1 MSHNDSNLSFID
13 KLNLNILFLLP
24 IVSHKKENNRTM
36 AQTISNISELS
47 ATTKVA
53 NTKTLSFTEE
63 LQKINKI
70 KYNLSLVYFAGV
82 TVLLTT
88 LFL

>member
-24 IVSHKKENNRTM
+24 IVSHNKENNRKM
-36 AQTISNISELS
+36 AQTVSNISELS
-47 ATTKVA
+47 TVTKVS

-82 TVLLTT
+82 TILLTT